1 MMARWFRLLERLV
14 PYYIDGV
21 NFGLTSETQVRAK
34 EENQRSRDMNAA
46 LAAFV
51 EGKSDSADWWHRN
64 TRMKDKDVAK
74 GPADTSTAESRG
86 PRIMTP
92 NARLPPL
99 SRESSD
105 YFDLSRGGGE
115 VVGTDVPHTNKI
127 KPSEHTGESGGQ
139 SLLNPDDQRL
149 SESLGSSKPASEGR
163 DSSTDTEDFAK
174 PSTKGDTH
182 DSDVLTKIK
191 DTMSRAAGLIR
202 KGVGAD
208 GVLFLDATVG
218 TFGGLID
225 SEQGLSQT
233 ESETDGSLSSR
244 QGRSRPSH
252 REDETT
258 VATKHAETVA
268 HSVVLGSAFAPDIE
282 ARVRSAIEQ
291 AKISQKILK
300 SLLRRYP
307 NGEIWH
313 FNEEGDASDEDDQDL
328 PTDAAGSA
336 MSEPEVEPSS
346 TPKRKRAGKRARARK
361 RDARAIQGMFTGIR
375 SLAFLGMWDSHQER
389 WFGASIA
396 VSYSPMRIFSA
407 NHELSYMAAF
417 CDVVLAE
424 IGRLEAQ
431 ELGRSKN
438 DFVSSISHEL
448 RSPLG
453 TESSTLTLLETC

>member
-1 MMARWFRLLERLV
+1 MARWFRLLERRV
-14 PYYIDGV
+14 SYYIDGV
-21 NFGLTSETQVRAK
+21 DLGLTSETQVRAK

-64 TRMKDKDVAK
+64 ARMKDKDVAK

-99 SRESSD
+99 SLESSD
-105 YFDLSRGGGE
+105 YFDLSRGGE
-115 VVGTDVPHTNKI
+115 VVSTDVPHTNKT
-127 KPSEHTGESGGQ
+127 KPAETTGESGGQ
-139 SLLNPDDQRL
+139 DLLNPDVQRL
-149 SESLGSSKPASEGR
+149 SESLGSSKPKSEAR
-163 DSSTDTEDFAK
+163 DSSTDTKDSTNS
-174 PSTKGDTH
+174 STKEDTH

-191 DTMSRAAGLIR
+191 DTASRAAGLIR

-225 SEQGLSQT
+225 SQQGLSQT

-244 QGRSRPSH
+244 QGRIRPSH
-252 REDETT
+252 REDETNVVT
-258 VATKHAETVA
+258 KPAESVAY
-268 HSVVLGSAFAPDIE
+268 SVVLGSAFAPDIE
-282 ARVRSAIEQ
+282 VRVKSAIEQ
-291 AKISQKILK
+291 AKISQKTLK

-307 NGEIWH
+307 NGDVWH

-336 MSEPEVEPSS
+336 TSEPEVEASS
-346 TPKRKRAGKRARARK
+346 TPTRKRAGKRARARK
-361 RDARAIQGMFTGIR
+361 RDARAIQGMFPGIR
-375 SLAFLGMWDSHQER
+375 SLAFLGMWDPHQER

-396 VSYSPMRIFSA
+396 VSYSSMRIFSA

-453 TESSTLTLLETC
+453 TGPLDSQTG